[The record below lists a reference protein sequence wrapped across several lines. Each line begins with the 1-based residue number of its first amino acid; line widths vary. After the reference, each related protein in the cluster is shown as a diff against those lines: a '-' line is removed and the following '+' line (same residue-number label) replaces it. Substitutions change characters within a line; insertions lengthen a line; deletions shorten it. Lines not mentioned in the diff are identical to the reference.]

1 MNTKGLFNL
10 VVSLI
15 ISCSSLSALADNQS
29 NWQCIAHDKTNKEW
43 SASGSFQRSA
53 INKAFEDCK
62 KESQYPTTCKTSN
75 SACES
80 SVNGISTSP
89 MWRCTAIDQLATKWT
104 GNLYSHP
111 DDAALGAKA
120 YCQDRSVLP
129 ETCYVYLFMC
139 KNMTALLAD
148 VPLS

>member
-1 MNTKGLFNL
+1 MNRKNL
-10 VVSLI
+10 LNLI
-15 ISCSSLSALADNQS
+15 VGFVISCSSINVLAD
-29 NWQCIAHDKTNKEW
+29 NWQCIAHDKANKEW

-62 KESQYPTTCKTSN
+62 KESQYPATCKTSN

-80 SVNGISTSP
+80 SINGVSTSP
-89 MWRCTAIDQLATKWT
+89 MWRCTALDQLATPWA
-104 GNLYSHP
+104 GNLYPHP

-129 ETCYVYLFMC
+129 ETCYVYLSMC
-139 KNMTALLAD
+139 RNITALLR
-148 VPLS
+148 SMS